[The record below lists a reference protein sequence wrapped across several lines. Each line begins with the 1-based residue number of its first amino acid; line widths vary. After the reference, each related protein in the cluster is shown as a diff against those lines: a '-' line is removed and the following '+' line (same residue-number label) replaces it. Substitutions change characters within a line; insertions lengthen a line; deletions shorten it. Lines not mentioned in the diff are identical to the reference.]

1 MAAPYTSSAKAEKHD
16 PLRPLR
22 LGRHNYALP
31 KGHCT
36 NRSEWRLLPG
46 KPPERLS
53 PYYQLSCDFGTS
65 LMISW
70 RNEGG
75 EPLYVCEAHAKELGY
90 PADVC
95 ASAGKLSGPA
105 GRKKEREASA
115 QPAPIAGPEKASSAP
130 PTAEN
135 SAPDVHR
142 EPATPDQSAAERCA
156 AIDRQISEH
165 AAQLENILFQ
175 SEAAICVVNAIDIP
189 LEQATLEIIRNPAM
203 TETQKDATVQ
213 QLGALQKSLK
223 QDLGDVMTPLQ
234 AHRIKQTVGHSLS
247 GNISVEQEAKP
258 AYRAVHDSLE
268 NAIHAAVPEAKLLA
282 ERLADLFKTRAEL
295 EILPPAKEPQPNE
308 PQAAP
313 AEALA

>member
-1 MAAPYTSSAKAEKHD
+1 MAAPYTSSVKLEKHNA
-16 PLRPLR
+16 LRPL
-22 LGRHNYALP
+22 GRGRYNYALP

-46 KPPERLS
+46 KSPERLS
-53 PYYQLSCDFGTS
+53 PYYQLNCDFGTS

-95 ASAGKLSGPA
+95 ASAGNLPGQA
-105 GRKKEREASA
+105 GRNKERETSA
-115 QPAPIAGPEKASSAP
+115 EAAPVAGPEKASSTP

-135 SAPDVHR
+135 SAPDVHC

-156 AIDRQISEH
+156 AIDRQISGH

-175 SEAAICVVNAIDIP
+175 SEAAICVVNAIDTP

-203 TETQKDATVQ
+203 TEPQKDATVQ

-223 QDLGDVMTPLQ
+223 QDLGQAMTPLQ
-234 AHRIKQTVGHSLS
+234 AHRIKQTVGHSLN
-247 GNISVEQEAKP
+247 GNISVEEEAKL

-282 ERLADLFKTRAEL
+282 ERLADLFKMRTEL
-295 EILPPAKEPQPNE
+295 ENLPPAKE